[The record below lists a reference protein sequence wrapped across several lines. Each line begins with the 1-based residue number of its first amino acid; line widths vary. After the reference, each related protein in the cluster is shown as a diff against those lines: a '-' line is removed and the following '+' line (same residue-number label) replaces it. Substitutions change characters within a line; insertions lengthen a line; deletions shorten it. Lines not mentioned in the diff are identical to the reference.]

1 MEKLERY
8 RQIIRDY
15 LTAHVRPPKNE
26 PVEIYTIFD
35 AEQDH
40 YLLMSVGWYKTLNR
54 SYGILI
60 HIDIKNE
67 KLWIECNNTEDE
79 IGDELVELGV
89 EKSDIVLA
97 FHAPYKRQYTGFA
110 VG

>member
-1 MEKLERY
+1 MEKLESY
-8 RQIIRDY
+8 RQIVKDY
-15 LTAHVRPPKNE
+15 LSARVRPPKRE
-26 PVEIYTIFD
+26 PVETYTVFD
-35 AEQDH
+35 KEQDR
-40 YLLMSVGWYKTLNR
+40 YLLMNVGWFQEFNR
-54 SYGILI
+54 SYGVII

-67 KLWIECNNTEDE
+67 KLWIEWNGTEDE

-110 VG
+110 VE